1 MTTGFFHEDD
11 YCQIEILPLGNWDNC
26 VTNLGDAS
34 SFSKEHAA
42 VGGTGW
48 IDIFQIPAAKVPL
61 GTIQIHRTELAALLS
76 AHFPQFDEVES
87 GTFSYPKK
95 CVDTCG
101 FGSVTNV
108 AVFFDHDASEIVQHI
123 WFLFNVENRRQCM
136 EMADALASVAK
147 MRELL
152 LVDWAWE
159 RLFRLADSE
168 SLTAYLLE
176 RERALR
182 ERLEKRTR
190 QQLD

>member
-11 YCQIEILPLGNWDNC
+11 YCQIEILPLENWDHC

-42 VGGTGW
+42 ASGMGW
-48 IDIFQIPAAKVPL
+48 TDIFQIPAAKVPL
-61 GTIQIHRTELAALLS
+61 GASQIRGTELAAVLA

-101 FGSVTNV
+101 FGSVTAV
-108 AVFFDHDASEIVQHI
+108 AVFFDYDTSEIVQHV
-123 WFLFNVENRRQCM
+123 WFQFNFVDRRECM

-168 SLTAYLLE
+168 RLTAYLLE
-176 RERALR
+176 RERA
-182 ERLEKRTR
+182 
-190 QQLD
+190 